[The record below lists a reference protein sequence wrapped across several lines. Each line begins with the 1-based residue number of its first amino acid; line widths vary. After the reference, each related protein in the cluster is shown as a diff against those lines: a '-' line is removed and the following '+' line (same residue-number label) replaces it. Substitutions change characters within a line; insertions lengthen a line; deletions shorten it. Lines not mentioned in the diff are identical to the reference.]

1 MRTIFL
7 LAKFL
12 AHQNSDE
19 KITMDHIKK
28 AILGVEFIDEKAKNI
43 ILLEIGLDH
52 YDVAQ
57 LYSNQEISSAEAQ
70 AKKDFDEQVKEFKVK
85 LEKEGFTLHSTVSK
99 VYADKKNSLNEIM
112 AKVNKVQEALQ
123 NKVFGQNQAI
133 DMICDKLVETTYKIN
148 TNGPKA
154 IFFFLGPP
162 ATGKTMLA
170 QLLVEELEDYTDFKQ
185 FDMTQYTSANEGFGL
200 FGLTKGFSEAA
211 EGRLTSFVKKN
222 PKSVLVFDEI
232 EKAHSGVHSN
242 FLSLLA
248 TGKAVDGF
256 TEEEIDFTQTIVVF
270 TSNIGSELYNNQN
283 FIDQMSTDMNTA
295 QSTILEALSR
305 ETKIVQ
311 GQEVK
316 AITPE
321 LLSRLAQ
328 GELILFN
335 KLPFNAFVN
344 MAKKEFINVQESFE
358 NAFALPIVHDDF
370 TETIALN
377 ILSYAPMVDARRIK
391 SKLPLGILDKITDHL
406 RQSDTIFE
414 SIRITLSKDA
424 KKYLKDKIFS
434 QNEQKQNS
442 FMRSL
447 FRKNETIKFQYKITE
462 KGSVLELIFKNIEQV
477 KLPKSVDYGEDGGLV
492 FEVPSIS
499 FENIAGHHVA
509 KSRLNEVIE
518 ILKNPSRLEKFNIDI
533 PKGMLLYGPPGTGKT
548 MLAQAFANEADLPF
562 ISTTGTELFNIDLMK
577 KIFKRAREYA
587 PSIVFIDEIDAV
599 GSREDGTGR
608 ELVINSLLTEI
619 NGFGDNADEAIFIIA
634 ATNLK
639 DRIDPAIVRSG
650 RIDLHVEI
658 DELDRDARAYFIAN
672 MLKKPT
678 SGTFDKDKLIMY
690 TAGMTGADL
699 EKVSRESSLYAIRNG
714 LATLTEEILVE
725 QINTIKYG
733 ERINSKSIA
742 ETLKETA
749 YHEAGH
755 AVISRVLMPEIKIE
769 QITVAPRNDALG
781 FVSFNN
787 EDSFGGMSREHFKNR
802 MCVAMAGRIAQMRE
816 FGEAGMDTGAS
827 NDLKQ
832 ATKYAYY
839 AVAILGMDDEL
850 GYINIG
856 GLSGAHAGLFNESI
870 ERAIKNWLD
879 EAKQCT
885 EKLVEEHWSSIDKL
899 GKLLLDKEI
908 VYEDD
913 LKRIIN

>member
-12 AHQNSDE
+12 AHQKSE
-19 KITMDHIKK
+19 PLITIQHIKK
-28 AILGVEFIDEKAKNI
+28 ALKGIEFVDDKAKNL
-43 ILLEIGLDH
+43 ILEAIGVKKYAAKGIFNGDEL
-52 YDVAQ
+52 AT
-57 LYSNQEISSAEAQ
+57 AEKIQ
-70 AKKDFDEQVKEFKVK
+70 KINFDEEVSAFRIK
-85 LEKEGFTLHSTVSK
+85 LEKEGFTLQDTVSK
-99 VYADKKNSLNEIM
+99 IYKEKKSSLNVAIEKI
-112 AKVNKVQEALQ
+112 NKVQESLQ
-123 NKVFGQNQAI
+123 AKVFGQNQAI
-133 DMICDKLVETTYKIN
+133 DMICDKLMETTYKIDSN
-148 TNGPKA
+148 APRA
-154 IFFFLGPP
+154 MFFFLGPP

-170 QLLVEELEDYTDFKQ
+170 QLLVEELDDYTDFKQ

-211 EGRLTSFVKKN
+211 EGRLTSFVKEN
-222 PKSVLVFDEI
+222 PRSVLVFDEI

-242 FLSLLA
+242 FLSMLA
-248 TGKAVDGF
+248 SGKSVDAF
-256 TEEEIDFTQTIVVF
+256 TEEVIDFSQTIVVF

-283 FIDQMSTDMNTA
+283 FIDQMSADINAA

-328 GELILFN
+328 GDLILFN

-344 MAKKEFINVQESFE
+344 MAKQEFIKVQESFE
-358 NAFALPIVHDDF
+358 KTFALPIVHDDF
-370 TETIALN
+370 TQTIALS
-377 ILSYAPMVDARRIK
+377 ILAYAPMIDARRIK
-391 SKLPLGILDKITDHL
+391 SKLPLGVMDKITDHL
-406 RQSDTIFE
+406 RQSSTIFD

-424 KKYLKDKIFS
+424 KQYLKSKILS
-434 QNEQKQNS
+434 LEEQEQNKY
-442 FMRSL
+442 MRSL
-447 FRKNETIKFQYKITE
+447 FRKNETVKFEHELTE
-462 KGSVLELIFKNIEQV
+462 NGSVLELVFKNVDQV
-477 KLPKSVDYGEDGGLV
+477 KLPKSVDFAEDGGLV

-509 KSRLNEVIE
+509 KNRLNEVIE
-518 ILKNPSRLEKFNIDI
+518 ILKNPSKLEKFNIDI

-599 GSREDGTGR
+599 GSREDGSGR
-608 ELVINSLLTEI
+608 EVVINSLLTAI
-619 NGFGDNADEAIFIIA
+619 NGFGDNADESIFIIA

-658 DELDRDARAYFIAN
+658 DELDRDARAYFIDN

-699 EKVSRESSLYAIRNG
+699 EKVSRESSLYAIRNS
-714 LATLTEEILVE
+714 LDALTEEILIE

-733 ERINSKSIA
+733 ERINSKSIL

-787 EDSFGGMSREHFKNR
+787 EDSFGGMSREQFKNR
-802 MCVAMAGRIAQMRE
+802 MCVAMAGRVAQMRE

-827 NDLKQ
+827 NDLMQ
-832 ATKYAYY
+832 ATRYGYM
-839 AVAILGMDDEL
+839 AIAKLGMDEEL
-850 GYINIG
+850 GYINID
-856 GLSGAHAGLFNESI
+856 GLSGAHAGLFNEKI
-870 ERAIKNWLD
+870 ETALQRWLD
-879 EAKQCT
+879 EARKRT
-885 EKLVEEHWSSIDKL
+885 EKLVEEHWTSIDKL
-899 GKLLLDKEI
+899 GLLLLEKEI

-913 LKRIIN
+913 MEALHK